1 MNTEIQNLLD
11 RTNLNWRVSKQAIQ
25 TESGLIIP
33 DKMALI
39 REDTNSVLSV
49 MGATY
54 EPYQNEEL
62 LELLFKVKQSTGLD
76 IHRGGDFN
84 DGARVFI
91 QLKSDDFRLGNDIIE
106 GYITG
111 TNSFDG
117 KTSLCFGV
125 SNITISC
132 MNTFFAASKQLDSKL
147 KHSSN
152 MRPRIESILQG
163 IDTLL
168 LEEKQT
174 FKTIERLAE
183 TRMSNDTK
191 ETVIRTIFGLAKDE
205 RIQDISTRKRNQIEV
220 FKADWEHEIANK
232 GDNLWGA
239 FSANTKYT
247 THHFNKDASR
257 REELKMFGASGEIDR
272 NVWSLLKAAA

>member
-11 RTNLNWRVSKQAIQ
+11 LTNLNWRVSKQTMQ
-25 TESGLIIP
+25 TETGIIVP
-33 DKMALI
+33 DKVALV
-39 REDTNSVLSV
+39 RSDTNSILSV

-62 LELLFKVKQSTGLD
+62 LELLFKIKQSTGLE
-76 IHRGGDFN
+76 IHRGGEFN

-91 QLKSDDFRLGNDIIE
+91 QLKSDDFRLGNDKIE

-117 KTSLCFGV
+117 RTSLCFGI

-132 MNTFFAASKQLDSKL
+132 MNTFFGASKQLDSKL

-163 IDTLL
+163 IDSLL
-168 LEEKQT
+168 LEEKQA
-174 FKTIERLAE
+174 FQTIQRLAE
-183 TRMSNDTK
+183 TRITNETK
-191 ETVIRTIFGLAKDE
+191 DTVIRTIFGLTKDE
-205 RIQDISTRKRNQIEV
+205 RMQDISTRKLNQIET
-220 FKADWEHEIANK
+220 FKADWASEIADK

-239 FSANTKYT
+239 FSSGTKYT
-247 THHFNKDASR
+247 THHFNKDATR
-257 REELKMFGASGEIDR
+257 REELKMFGASGDIDR
-272 NVWSLLKAAA
+272 AVWSTLSAAA